1 MASGIIRQAS
11 GTIVALHG
19 RPVDVNI
26 RVQVNGR
33 NVLMHSNSLH
43 VVPERALLSKLATT
57 LEGVGR
63 VRVLGG
69 FVPQRERPKWQ
80 QRRPAHADSGE

>member
-1 MASGIIRQAS
+1 
-11 GTIVALHG
+11 
-19 RPVDVNI
+19 
-26 RVQVNGR
+26 
-33 NVLMHSNSLH
+33 MHSNSLH